1 MRLAHPSLDGWL
13 ARLLCLRGVE
23 EQQVENFL
31 EPRVRELMPDP
42 SRLADMD
49 KAIARLVQAL
59 VAKQRIGIITDYD
72 VDGACCAAMFISYWR
87 ALGGLCSYTTP
98 DRLKEG
104 YGANSAAFAR
114 LFDDGVEGLVLTS
127 DCGTN
132 QDEVFAQ
139 ARKDWAERSA
149 KERGLGTAE
158 KPCEKP
164 LQVIVLDHHE
174 IDQHEIAK
182 HEIAKHEIAKHEIA
196 KHEIAKHETTLV
208 RKRATSS
215 GSGSGSSSGSVFAM
229 VNPQRADNQVD
240 ATSLAACGV
249 VFMLLV
255 ALRRKLL
262 EDKLLAD
269 NTVASPPELK
279 PWLDLVALATIC
291 DVVELSP
298 LNRAFVRLGLRLL
311 TSRRHVGL
319 AQMAEVGAAAMRG
332 ERASRMAGD
341 RNGDREVSTRDLGFF
356 FGPRLNACGRM
367 GHAYLAVELLLCV
380 DSDSDSIRR
389 AQQLAR
395 KIEELNAERR
405 QLQATCYEQV
415 LALAQQAGEDDARSK
430 ACFFSSPAWSIGVLG
445 PCASRVAERLGCP
458 IFLASE
464 KLDSASSAS
473 SQDKSTQA
481 KSTQDKSPQA
491 KSTQDKSPQAK
502 STQDKSPQDGD
513 LLRGS
518 ARLPQWGWDSFNLA
532 RVAMQA
538 KEAGLLLS
546 AGGHSRACGFSLHR
560 ETLAD
565 FTAFLSEASNVKM
578 GADMGAE
585 TGMGIAQDASASAE
599 FRGLID
605 MELLPSAATMSLAQ
619 NLSRLAPF
627 GRGNEEPLFA
637 FRDVFI
643 DDCRFVGKAQR
654 HLVCSISSEGGVS
667 RAHAI
672 AYDAHASGLG
682 CLLRKASDERR
693 PRWLVGK
700 VRIDNIGRVQVVI
713 EDFAC
718 FIEGAD

>member
-182 HEIAKHEIAKHEIA
+182 HEIAKHE
-196 KHEIAKHETTLV
+196 TTLV

-332 ERASRMAGD
+332 ERASRLAGD

-481 KSTQDKSPQA
+481 
-491 KSTQDKSPQAK
+491 
-502 STQDKSPQDGD
+502 KSPQDGD